1 MRLSTDDFLHVLR
14 STPLVSIDL
23 VVRDPAG
30 RVLVGWRSNAPA
42 RGSWFVPG
50 GRIYKGE
57 TVARAFAR
65 ITTTELGRA
74 VPQESARFLGVFD
87 HLYDDNALDVPGVST
102 HYVVLAYAL
111 DAPPEG
117 TTLAADQHTRTAWRS
132 PADLCADPSVHAN
145 TRAYFAPA
153 ASPESSTP

>member
-1 MRLSTDDFLHVLR
+1 MRLSDDDFLHVLR
-14 STPLVSIDL
+14 CTPLVSLDL
-23 VVRDPAG
+23 VVRDAAG

-65 ITTTELGRA
+65 ITETELGRA
-74 VPQESARFLGVFD
+74 VPLASARMLGVYD
-87 HLYDDNALDVPGVST
+87 HLYDDNALGADGVST

-117 TTLAADQHTRTAWRS
+117 CALAADQHTGTAWRL
-132 PADLCADPSVHAN
+132 PAELVADPTAHPN
-145 TRAYFAPA
+145 TRAYFTAG
-153 ASPESSTP
+153 